1 MSVARE
7 QDFFGWAQEQ
17 STLLRDVGALRL
29 NAPPELDWEHLAEEI
44 RLLGVSLERE
54 LRSRYAVLLLHLLK
68 WQYQPGLKGSSWRK
82 TIREQRKQIA
92 EILEESPSLRARRAA
107 EMARAYSDARDDAED
122 ETGLPL
128 KVFPEICPFSLDQ
141 VEDRDFWPEP
151 DA

>member
-17 STLLRDVGALRL
+17 STLLRHAGELRL
-29 NAPPELDWEHLAEEI
+29 NTPPDLDWERLAEEI

-54 LRSRYAVLLLHLLK
+54 LRSRYTVLLLHLLK
-68 WQYQPGLKGSSWRK
+68 WHYQPALKGSSWRR
-82 TIREQRKQIA
+82 TIREQRRQIA

-107 EMARAYSDARDDAED
+107 EMARAYSNARDDAED

-128 KVFPEICPFSLDQ
+128 KVFPETCPFSLDE
-141 VEDRDFWPEP
+141 VEDKSFWPEP